1 MRDGKKTREEG
12 ERENEIGEEICSQ
25 GCEALDPYPWCL
37 A

>member
-25 GCEALDPYPWCL
+25 GCEASLVSL
-37 A
+37 I